1 MIRLDDLENLIL
13 DLTCEELKKAR
24 NYLNNIHSD
33 EILFN
38 FRQKK
43 ILKLS
48 AIWRMKENDGSR
60 EYAALESSV
69 FF

>member
-24 NYLNNIHSD
+24 NHSNNIHSD

-38 FRQKK
+38 FRHKK

-60 EYAALESSV
+60 EYANLESSV